1 LTALTALWA
10 VNFSLSTMPPTPLM
24 TQDAGVA
31 PSRLSRQGSGGGG
44 SARSILAGLMSNQ
57 LSEPSGSG
65 GPSKRRGRAG
75 TVPTA
80 VANTQTA
87 TTMTKMQKE
96 KHELERLKEEVEYLR
111 EQRVEQAQQL
121 RMAGVRTH
129 VCLPRPTFVRT
140 IMCGWLPL
148 GGVPR
153 GGLSR
158 RLPDASAPHAE
169 RIQQAEGGRFTGAG
183 SRAQGRSL

>member
-1 LTALTALWA
+1 MAR
-10 VNFSLSTMPPTPLM
+10 P
-24 TQDAGVA
+24 
-31 PSRLSRQGSGGGG
+31 SGG
-44 SARSILAGLMSNQ
+44 
-57 LSEPSGSG
+57 
-65 GPSKRRGRAG
+65 GRAG

-140 IMCGWLPL
+140 IM
-148 GGVPR
+148 
-153 GGLSR
+153 
-158 RLPDASAPHAE
+158 
-169 RIQQAEGGRFTGAG
+169 FTGELQVW
-183 SRAQGRSL
+183 SSYVML